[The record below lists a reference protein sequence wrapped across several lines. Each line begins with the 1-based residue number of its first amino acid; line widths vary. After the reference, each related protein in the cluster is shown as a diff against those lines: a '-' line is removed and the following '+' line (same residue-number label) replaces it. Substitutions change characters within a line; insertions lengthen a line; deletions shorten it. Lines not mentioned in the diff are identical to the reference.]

1 MILIDETYFKGE
13 LSLPNIPLSSS
24 DEVSSGVALAL
35 QSVGEKDLSI
45 FVDKYVVDY
54 LIRLVGRELTETF
67 LTEIAKEIP
76 GEIWSNLKKQL
87 LIEIRRYKASP
98 LANYVYYW
106 LMRDARTKTTQGG
119 ETDPKF
125 DNAENV
131 NNNQKMVKAWN
142 EMVRMTCIIQ
152 KWYCEN
158 IEVYKEYIGC
168 QTGRNVCSITQHIN
182 TYNLL

>member
-1 MILIDETYFKGE
+1 MILIDKTYFKGE
-13 LSLPNIPLSSS
+13 LSLPNIPVSSS
-24 DEVSSGVALAL
+24 DDANNGVKLAL
-35 QSVGEKDLSI
+35 QSVGEKDLTV

-54 LIRLVGRELTETF
+54 LVRLVGRELTSVF
-67 LTEIAKEIP
+67 LNEIMKESP
-76 GEIWSNLKKQL
+76 DEIWDNLKNQL
-87 LIEIRRYKASP
+87 LIGIGPYKASP

-119 ETDPKF
+119 EADPKF

-131 NNNQKMVKAWN
+131 SNDHKIVKAWN
-142 EMVRMTCIIQ
+142 DMVTMTCIIK

-158 IEVYKEYIGC
+158 MEAYKEHIGC
-168 QTGRNVCSITQHIN
+168 ETGRNVWSITQYIN

>member
-13 LSLPNIPLSSS
+13 LSLPNIPMSSV
-24 DEVSSGVALAL
+24 DVASSGVALAL
-35 QSVGEKDLSI
+35 QSVGENNLST
-45 FVDKYVVDY
+45 FAYKYIVDY
-54 LIRLVGRELTETF
+54 LIRLFGRELTELF
-67 LTEIAKEIP
+67 LTEIVKESP
-76 GEIWSNLKKQL
+76 DEIWSNLKKQL
-87 LIEIRRYKASP
+87 LIEIGPYKASP

-119 ETDPKF
+119 EADPRF

-142 EMVRMTCIIQ
+142 DMVSMTCSIQ
-152 KWYCEN
+152 KWYCKN
-158 IEVYKEYIGC
+158 IDAYKEYTGC